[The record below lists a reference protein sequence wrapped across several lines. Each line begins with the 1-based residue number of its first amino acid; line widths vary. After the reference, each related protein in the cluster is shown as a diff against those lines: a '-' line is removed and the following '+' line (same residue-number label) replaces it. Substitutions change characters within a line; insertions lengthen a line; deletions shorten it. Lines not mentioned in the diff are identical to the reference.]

1 MWPLIIGGALM
12 AGGAAASMQGNRI
25 ATRAGRRVVQAER
38 GRQAGMDQ
46 ELGQESDTLL
56 NGMTPSPN
64 MSAEI
69 EAGNQAALGL
79 DAVGTQVQ
87 DGATANGGPALAPG
101 RMGRIR
107 SAAQAMAR
115 QRAAKKQA
123 SDKDSVL
130 AQFNL
135 NKTRI
140 QQRSRNSQGI
150 AAVEAEDAAQAG
162 GNWRMLGGLMSAGGM
177 GTLMAT

>member
-12 AGGAAASMQGNRI
+12 AGGAGASMYGNRK
-25 ATRAGRRVVQAER
+25 ALRAGRRVVQAER
-38 GRQAGMDQ
+38 ARQAGMDR
-46 ELGQESDTLL
+46 ELEAESDAAI
-56 NGMTPSPN
+56 NAAAPSPN

-69 EAGNQAALGL
+69 EAGNQAAAGL
-79 DAVGTQVQ
+79 EQVGTQVQ
-87 DGATANGGPALAPG
+87 DGATANGGPTLAPG

-123 SDKDSVL
+123 SDKDLML
-130 AQFNL
+130 AQFGL
-135 NKTRI
+135 NRSRI
-140 QQRSRNSQGI
+140 QQRSKNSQAI

-162 GNWRMLGGLMSAGGM
+162 GNWRMAGGLMSAGGM
-177 GTLMAT
+177 GTLMAG

>member
-12 AGGAAASMQGNRI
+12 TGGAAASMQGNRM

-38 GRQAGMDQ
+38 GRQAGMDR
-46 ELGQESDTLL
+46 ELAGESDTLI
-56 NGMTPSPN
+56 NGMAPSPN

-69 EAGNQAALGL
+69 EAGNQAAAGL

-87 DGATANGGPALAPG
+87 DGAAANGGPVLTPG
-101 RMGRIR
+101 RMGRVR
-107 SAAQAMAR
+107 SAAQQMAR
-115 QRAAKKQA
+115 MRAAKKAA
-123 SDKDSVL
+123 SDKSLL
-130 AQFNL
+130 ADQFNL

-177 GTLMAT
+177 GSMMAG